1 MNLASTN
8 NRPTTLAWPF
18 WILQLTP
25 AASNKDI
32 EKAFNR
38 ILAKITMEIPGAEI
52 YPSPEG
58 DQTRDEF
65 SLREARNLLQTP
77 EKRALAE
84 IWYISPQQATL
95 EEESSIETPDLN
107 WKQRLGI
114 IK

>member
-8 NRPTTLAWPF
+8 NRPITLAWPF

-25 AASNKDI
+25 AASNKEI

-38 ILAKITMEIPGAEI
+38 ILAEITMEIPGATI
-52 YPSPEG
+52 YPSPGG

-65 SLREARNLLQTP
+65 LLREARNLLQTP

-84 IWYISPQQATL
+84 IWYIPPQQENL
-95 EEESSIETPDLN
+95 EGDSANEAPDLD
-107 WKQRLGI
+107 WKQLLGVM
-114 IK
+114 K

>member
-1 MNLASTN
+1 MNPASTN
-8 NRPTTLAWPF
+8 SHPTMLAWPF

-25 AASNKDI
+25 VASNKDI

-38 ILAKITMEIPGAEI
+38 ILAEITMEIPGAEV
-52 YPSPEG
+52 YPTPKG

-84 IWYISPQQATL
+84 IWYIAPQQATP
-95 EEESSIETPDLN
+95 EKDSAIETPDLD
-107 WKQRLGI
+107 WKQLLGVM
-114 IK
+114 K